1 MVQLTPLLMLALV
14 PLTPSAA
21 APGGVIGPDRAAPAD
36 TTVAVSEGDRLVLQ
50 NLTGRVSVET
60 WGRDEVRVVSNGH
73 DEVGVRV
80 DRRSGAVHV
89 RPDPRYEGD
98 RERYVVT
105 VPAWMSIDVRG
116 HELDA
121 SIRGVNGGVS
131 VRTADG
137 RVEVSDARGPVSARS
152 VEGTVTVEDV
162 DGPVTAASGDDDVSV
177 RRVRGP
183 VVAQTIDG
191 DVVLEDVSG
200 AAVEGSTVDGSIY
213 FSGALEARGEYR
225 LVTHDGDVTVALS
238 SPVSASVVVS
248 TFDGDFESDF
258 AVTME
263 RFTAGKELRFTLG
276 DGGARLFLEAFDGNI
291 RLRRR

>member
-1 MVQLTPLLMLALV
+1 V
-14 PLTPSAA
+14 
-21 APGGVIGPDRAAPAD
+21 AD
-36 TTVAVSEGDRLVLQ
+36 TSVAVTQGDRLVLQ
-50 NLTGRVSVET
+50 NLSGRVSVET
-60 WGRDEVRVVSNGH
+60 WGRDEVRVVSRGG
-73 DEVGVRV
+73 DGGVRL
-80 DRRSGAVHV
+80 DRRDGEVHV
-89 RPDPRYEGD
+89 RPDPRYEDD

-105 VPAWMSIDVRG
+105 VPAWISLDVRG

-131 VRTADG
+131 VRTAEG
-137 RVEVSDARGPVSARS
+137 RIEVSDARGPVAARS

-162 DGPVTAASGDDDVSV
+162 NGPVTAASGDDDVFV
-177 RRVRGP
+177 RRVTGA
-183 VVAQTIDG
+183 VVAQTVDG

-200 AAVEGSTVDGSIY
+200 AAVEGSTVEGSIY
-213 FSGALEARGEYR
+213 FSGVLESGGEYR

-238 SPVSASVVVS
+238 PPVGASVVVS

-263 RFTAGKELRFTLG
+263 RFAAGKELRFTLG